1 MKNPVSG
8 YNILSWYIIVVALEN
23 LADFFSSGV
32 FKINLHK
39 SDPAY
44 SSVATMRLMY
54 ATTAL
59 VISLAAIIGGG
70 KQSLSWALVP
80 VPSSSLMTTTRRPLG
95 GSSTIT
101 NSNAAST
108 TSQQRWNR
116 QPHQLLFIAKSRNC
130 IVDDCT
136 AVSNGAVL
144 AASTSRCLENDD
156 EAEQAGYK
164 TTFTSAV
171 ASGWQPEG
179 RMKFA
184 GITHR
189 ATTSTSALSMSSR
202 SAPLLPDGGL
212 SPCVIKVVGV
222 GGGGCNAVDRML
234 DTRVTG
240 VDFWALNTDAQALG
254 RSKAK
259 GASVLNIGSAATR
272 GLGAGGNPDIGKLA
286 AEESR
291 AEIAAMVAGTDL
303 CFVTSGMGGGTGSGA
318 APVVAEV
325 SKEAGALTIGIVTKP
340 FRFEGKRRM
349 RQAIA
354 AIERLKQHVDT
365 VIVVSNDRLLDIIP
379 EDTPMNRAFAVAD
392 DILRQG
398 VVGISEIIV
407 KPGLINVDFADV
419 RSVMS
424 DAGTALMGI
433 GMGKGKTGAEDAARA
448 AISSPLLDSSIDNA
462 RGVVFNISGGEGL
475 SLTDVNRAAR
485 LIYDSVEEDANVIFG
500 ALIDDSLDDSIS
512 ITVLATG
519 FADVTK
525 QNLEFLNDVVTGNA
539 VVAKGKKKTATTAA
553 AGGITS
559 MSRRQKTLYA
569 DDEYESPP
577 IKLTPSPSSGND
589 GDRVPDFLKSLKRR
603 S

>member
-1 MKNPVSG
+1 MMRSKYAAALTVL
-8 YNILSWYIIVVALEN
+8 LSLTSSNAFIVLRIGSLSPSTARF
-23 LADFFSSGV
+23 AD
-32 FKINLHK
+32 INNVN
-39 SDPAY
+39 SDIGRPYLDDSPAEED
-44 SSVATMRLMY
+44 VKF
-54 ATTAL
+54 TTA
-59 VISLAAIIGGG
+59 VANG
-70 KQSLSWALVP
+70 WTP
-80 VPSSSLMTTTRRPLG
+80 PR
-95 GSSTIT
+95 GS
-101 NSNAAST
+101 
-108 TSQQRWNR
+108 
-116 QPHQLLFIAKSRNC
+116 
-130 IVDDCT
+130 
-136 AVSNGAVL
+136 
-144 AASTSRCLENDD
+144 
-156 EAEQAGYK
+156 
-164 TTFTSAV
+164 
-171 ASGWQPEG
+171 
-179 RMKFA
+179 FA
-184 GITHR
+184 GIRRKNHPR
-189 ATTSTSALSMSSR
+189 RSVSTQLGMADRNALI
-202 SAPLLPDGGL
+202 PDGGL

-240 VDFWALNTDAQALG
+240 VDFWAINTDAQALG

-259 GASVLNIGSAATR
+259 GARVLNIGSTATR
-272 GLGAGGNPDIGKLA
+272 GLGAGGNPEVGRMA

-291 AEIAAMVAGTDL
+291 AEIAAVVEGTDL

-340 FRFEGKRRM
+340 FRFEGRRRM
-349 RQAIA
+349 RQAVE
-354 AIERLKQHVDT
+354 AIGRLREHVDT

-433 GMGKGKTGAEDAARA
+433 GIGSGKTGAEDAATA

-462 RGVVFNISGGEGL
+462 KGVVFNISGGEGL

-500 ALIDDSLDDSIS
+500 ALIDESLEDSIS

-519 FADVTK
+519 FADSSK
-525 QNLEFLNDVVTGNA
+525 QNLEYLNDVISGGLM
-539 VVAKGKKKTATTAA
+539 KGKESNRK
-553 AGGITS
+553 GGKRPAVAVPSQQMT
-559 MSRRQKTLYA
+559 RRKNVASEPVSEYVEEYDDD
-569 DDEYESPP
+569 DDEFSDDSSSDDNDR
-577 IKLTPSPSSGND
+577 IPS
-589 GDRVPDFLKSLKRR
+589 FLRGLKRR
-603 S
+603 R

>member
-1 MKNPVSG
+1 
-8 YNILSWYIIVVALEN
+8 
-23 LADFFSSGV
+23 
-32 FKINLHK
+32 
-39 SDPAY
+39 
-44 SSVATMRLMY
+44 
-54 ATTAL
+54 
-59 VISLAAIIGGG
+59 
-70 KQSLSWALVP
+70 
-80 VPSSSLMTTTRRPLG
+80 
-95 GSSTIT
+95 
-101 NSNAAST
+101 
-108 TSQQRWNR
+108 
-116 QPHQLLFIAKSRNC
+116 
-130 IVDDCT
+130 
-136 AVSNGAVL
+136 
-144 AASTSRCLENDD
+144 
-156 EAEQAGYK
+156 
-164 TTFTSAV
+164 
-171 ASGWQPEG
+171 
-179 RMKFA
+179 
-184 GITHR
+184 
-189 ATTSTSALSMSSR
+189 
-202 SAPLLPDGGL
+202 
-212 SPCVIKVVGV
+212 
-222 GGGGCNAVDRML
+222 ML
-234 DTRVTG
+234 DTRVSG

-259 GASVLNIGSAATR
+259 GARVLNIGSAATR
-272 GLGAGGNPDIGKLA
+272 GLGAGGNPDVGKLA

-291 AEIAAMVAGTDL
+291 AEIAAMVEGTDL

-349 RQAIA
+349 RQAVA

-433 GMGKGKTGAEDAARA
+433 GIGKGKTGAEDAARA

-462 RGVVFNISGGEGL
+462 KGVVFNISGGEGL

-519 FADVTK
+519 FADVNK
-525 QNLEFLNDVVTGNA
+525 QNLEFLNDAVSGNLMARDRKKRGGGAGGGPSPGGRATPDAPCRGGSRSSSSRSLRGRTGTTVT
-539 VVAKGKKKTATTAA
+539 TTAA
-553 AGGITS
+553 SPRRCPHRPRRPRRRAGTGTGCRIS
-559 MSRRQKTLYA
+559 
-569 DDEYESPP
+569 
-577 IKLTPSPSSGND
+577 
-589 GDRVPDFLKSLKRR
+589 
-603 S
+603 